1 MKKYDNTTIY
11 TMDELVD
18 LLGGDKYNELNR
30 YDEFGLAVCYPDV
43 CGLQIVFREDRFS
56 ENALNE
62 VRHATK

>member
-1 MKKYDNTTIY
+1 
-11 TMDELVD
+11 D

-56 ENALNE
+56 ENALNA